1 MAEILAGSR
10 TSYHEA
16 GHAVVARALG
26 YAVSD
31 INFAPRDPAFEAY
44 VEHGVTRSG
53 TFDNAVIGMAG
64 ASAVM
69 IKFGT
74 EYGSLS
80 GPDKASLEGLL
91 AEERTAAIR
100 RSLELLQENWAEVEQ
115 LAHELYPA
123 NPHLRSLH
131 RVHV

>member
-1 MAEILAGSR
+1 LAEILAGSR

-16 GHAVVARALG
+16 GHAVTARALG
-26 YAVSD
+26 YAVTD
-31 INFAPRDPAFEAY
+31 IQFAPRNPAFEAY
-44 VEHGVTRSG
+44 VQHGVTRSG
-53 TFDNAVIGMAG
+53 TLDNAIIGMAG

-80 GPDKASLEGLL
+80 GPDAASLENLSSD
-91 AEERTAAIR
+91 ERNAAIR

-123 NPHLRSLH
+123 HPA
-131 RVHV
+131 